1 MSSLHRVV
9 FAIYFYSS
17 NTVANLSTAS
27 FLRSL
32 FFILCFE
39 SPFLIFKKNIRVYI
53 VIYSSDYFNCHDH
66 PILVFLIKIEILGEY
81 NKKNDVPASC
91 SISNVDQ
98 LNIRL
103 VTFFSYI
110 KRHR

>member
-17 NTVANLSTAS
+17 NTIANLSTAS
-27 FLRSL
+27 LLRSL
-32 FFILCFE
+32 FSILCFE

-53 VIYSSDYFNCHDH
+53 VIYSSDYFNCHDY